1 MKSVFQSVAVGLL
14 ILVVV
19 IALMNSFASP
29 KVPTSMEHL
38 QNATENSGVKCVAVP
53 AGKQVQFVDAAPAS
67 AEPTGP
73 PPATPVSN
81 AAEVAPANG
90 GSGNSIEKYLAQI
103 DACKKKAGGN
113 AAQLEACQRNGMEDC
128 YLDCIN
134 PPADVRKNVLAD
146 CRNLEG
152 QKMLACLNQHGVQ
165 ITDKLRGK
173 CTYCSPLQEKFHD
186 YDPLTLDYAPAVE
199 QNRILCT
206 GNVQGPGPTQ
216 NGPGLRENFN
226 EASTGW
232 CPRRENTFMTR
243 TLDPYGYCCG
253 KFYSNMSQGYQQC
266 VASGAGINPPPP
278 GR

>member
-1 MKSVFQSVAVGLL
+1 MKSIFQSVAVGLL

-19 IALMNSFASP
+19 IALMNSFASA

-38 QNATENSGVKCVAVP
+38 QNATCVSVP
-53 AGKQVQFVDAAPAS
+53 PGKQVQFVDVASAPPVAAPA
-67 AEPTGP
+67 AEPSGP

-90 GSGNSIEKYLAQI
+90 NGNGGNSIAKYLKQI

-113 AAQLEACQRNGMEDC
+113 AAQIAACQRNGMEDC

-146 CRNLEG
+146 CRNMEG

-165 ITDKLRGK
+165 ITDKLRDK
-173 CTYCSPLQEKFHD
+173 CTYCSPLQENFHD

-216 NGPGLRENFN
+216 HGPGLREPF
-226 EASTGW
+226 W
-232 CPRRENTFMTR
+232 CPRREKTFMTES
-243 TLDPYGYCCG
+243 LDPYGYCCG

-266 VASGAGINPPPP
+266 VASGAGVNPPPP